1 MEQEDSCRP
10 VPAPRRLYPELRKTD
25 YENVTVELINK
36 NLNINSENI
45 HTVTNCTEKVPNNKI
60 FFGTHSD
67 QEDAGS
73 VGTRKSILTETNDL
87 YGPNANEEVTAAPI
101 YATPTPA
108 PRPRKPQN
116 TDFENANSI
125 YENTALRSPSP
136 KTPSLYPQLPR
147 ATGAISKETSP
158 NTSTAS
164 SPSNNRSAM
173 RKAPDLP
180 PKTYLSVERERANRA
195 QRYSIGSEV
204 STTSSYNVTMDGGG
218 SAFGERSFS
227 GSYKQKSASNAT
239 LNSSLDGSNES
250 GDNAKFKSPSP
261 GYVSDVGG
269 KCNLNRYVSHNA
281 SDISAHDDDYD
292 VDDDVEVDIAFDS
305 DDSGRNNN
313 TNSNQLNNQ
322 FTGIAAG
329 NQTTNDKSAFT
340 ALTNAPDTNAIACNQ
355 TKVNNELLKSIGSTS
370 KLLTES
376 IGERVAL
383 KTKGIKNKFD
393 KNFSTISSET
403 AQRLRSVGKNFNTNF
418 TLTKKEKDKEKEK
431 ATAQFH
437 TERPQTL
444 PPNDQVFGSISFTSP
459 LNHKTDGVEDLSAS
473 AADCSYDLPRNLRAA
488 RSDLDLPAPP
498 SYEDA
503 LKTAP
508 QTSFARNAPISKS
521 VMVPKHIAAEAAS
534 VALKKQRS
542 NTSLQNVTEE
552 THATDNS
559 SVGTSRDSMD
569 LPSPPMPNF
578 PAPTLPKEVVAEISD
593 GLYGKLKPIQ
603 PPQRLKRRKNYEEIQ
618 LRRALDTPSPVGGA
632 SLRPNV
638 DSVELQQLNMEA
650 AAAEREE
657 SMLLHKQILA
667 AERRMP
673 NPDRSDSWEY
683 IADSVEESVCSTP
696 EPVYANEDATYGRV
710 FEMAT
715 SSKSAA
721 TQANRNYENTTISR
735 PSTSRMQA
743 NNFGHTKTAEVEG
756 AVGGCMAAPV
766 EIIQEFDPLSSR
778 KAATICNSDKS
789 NQLLLLEH
797 LLEEDIYG
805 TVSGDQVKSDDDVSM
820 CTSEEDNQTAVT
832 GTTTAIVSQQPATVV
847 LPTPS
852 NKPTTTNSV
861 RDSQIQIVHQNAQL
875 LSESMENMLDDEEE
889 RVRPYL
895 SRVEEQ
901 PASGSNVDL
910 SRSGDN
916 RTQWFVQDNNKE
928 NNEQQRRNPFNKLNI
943 VGDGPPSYL
952 EAIGADGRPPFTPNE
967 QKSRASRFMNTV
979 NVFSTNVKQRVGAIT
994 RKSSFKMAPKSDVK
1008 VTLQMVPRPTLSP
1021 MLVRYEGPLIR
1032 FPSGVVE
1039 DILKEMQNRKAILR
1053 DRQFQT
1059 FLDQEMKTPK
1069 ETIPL
1074 DCITTLQCVSNSRVT
1089 DNSTHFYCF
1098 EITTAIPKNQSNSGN
1113 VQAMSNPNLVMTST
1127 SSGNCKHQRVAHLY
1141 GVSKES
1147 ERGIWMQKLLESLT
1161 NTIPPKYLCHYYRAG
1176 WCYLKNSIT
1185 SEWSGT
1191 WLVLKKNQRRLIFV
1205 SEAAGNLEKMDLR
1218 KARCI
1223 VLKDS
1228 DETIRNLHVE
1238 SGPTLMIDCPP
1249 FTVYMIMSS
1258 PRETKIWRHIIREV
1272 AHNNGFSLIDQQLTK
1287 FNVPVIV
1294 DKCINFVYIH
1304 GSMSEGIYR
1313 KSGSENSILKLL
1325 SAFRADAFN
1334 VEITRNEYNEHD
1346 VANVLKRFMRDLPER
1361 LMGKLSESFMCV
1373 TELTKASEKIQAYK
1387 ELLARLSVIERET
1400 LKKIVGHLAFIS
1412 SQKTKNKMSTKNLTM
1427 IWGPTLLQNHHQQ
1440 EEMVYSQKEADV
1452 LTDLITLYKNLFPL
1466 TPEEMKK
1473 EQEMLMCLQKYYA
1486 AAETMADSVKKS
1498 GDLKMWVV
1506 LNAKPELTNEEKDQV
1521 NVTITPTRTAYDI
1534 CRELAPKMHM
1544 STHQVSLHEVIL
1556 NDCLE
1561 RPLHHDTKVFD
1572 VVLNWSY
1579 WPEDDR
1585 KNNYLVVKP
1594 IDTLREVQRAVKNL
1608 ATVTPG
1614 KELKFADNRTKSFK
1628 SLLCELRDGKIVI
1641 SKKDKNDK
1649 TTIVREIFLHSTTA
1663 YLGFE
1668 KKRDFPWSWA
1678 ITFVERTQ
1686 TQILRSRDSPFIGH
1700 VLAGSEWVDR
1710 TIWYSSIW
1718 YSLYGDNI
1726 LPPAEIILK

>member
-60 FFGTHSD
+60 FFGAQSD
-67 QEDAGS
+67 QEDANS

-87 YGPNANEEVTAAPI
+87 YGPNANEEVAPAPI

-125 YENTALRSPSP
+125 YENTELRSTSP
-136 KTPSLYPQLPR
+136 KTPTLYPQLLR
-147 ATGAISKETSP
+147 CTGAISKETSP

-164 SPSNNRSAM
+164 SPSNNRAAF

-204 STTSSYNVTMDGGG
+204 STTSSYNVTMDASAGGG
-218 SAFGERSFS
+218 GLGEHSFS

-261 GYVSDVGG
+261 G
-269 KCNLNRYVSHNA
+269 
-281 SDISAHDDDYD
+281 
-292 VDDDVEVDIAFDS
+292 
-305 DDSGRNNN
+305 
-313 TNSNQLNNQ
+313 
-322 FTGIAAG
+322 
-329 NQTTNDKSAFT
+329 
-340 ALTNAPDTNAIACNQ
+340 
-355 TKVNNELLKSIGSTS
+355 ELLKSIGSTS

-431 ATAQFH
+431 STAQFH

-459 LNHKTDGVEDLSAS
+459 LNHKTGGVEDLSAS

-503 LKTAP
+503 LKSTP

-542 NTSLQNVTEE
+542 NTSLQNVAEE
-552 THATDNS
+552 AHTTDNS
-559 SVGTSRDSMD
+559 SVGTSRDS
-569 LPSPPMPNF
+569 LNLSSPPMPNF
-578 PAPTLPKEVVAEISD
+578 PAPTLPKELVAEISD

-618 LRRALDTPSPVGGA
+618 LRRAVETPSPVGA
-632 SLRPNV
+632 SSLRPNV

-683 IADSVEESVCSTP
+683 IGDSVEESVCSTP

-715 SSKSAA
+715 SNKPSAA
-721 TQANRNYENTTISR
+721 QESRTYENTTISR
-735 PSTSRMQA
+735 PSTSRMQP
-743 NNFGHTKTAEVEG
+743 NNFGQIKSAEVEG
-756 AVGGCMAAPV
+756 AVGGCAPATV

-797 LLEEDIYG
+797 LLEEDVYG

-852 NKPTTTNSV
+852 NKRQTNSV

-875 LSESMENMLDDEEE
+875 LSESMENIVDDEEE

-895 SRVEEQ
+895 SRVDEQ
-901 PASGSNVDL
+901 PASGSNIDL
-910 SRSGDN
+910 SRSADN

-952 EAIGADGRPPFTPNE
+952 EAIGADGRLPITPTE

-1021 MLVRYEGPLIR
+1021 LLVRYEGPLIR

-1098 EITTAIPKNQSNSGN
+1098 EITTAIPKNHSSSGN

-1161 NTIPPKYLCHYYRAG
+1161 NTLPPKYLCHYYRAG

-1228 DETIRNLHVE
+1228 DETIRNLHIE

-1249 FTVYMIMSS
+1249 FTVYMTMSS

-1387 ELLARLSVIERET
+1387 ELLARLSSIERET

-1427 IWGPTLLQNHHQQ
+1427 IWGPTLLQNHQQQ

-1466 TPEEMKK
+1466 SPEEMKK

-1506 LNAKPELTNEEKDQV
+1506 LNAKPEITSEEKDQV

-1534 CRELAPKMHM
+1534 CRELAPKMQM

-1594 IDTLREVQRAVKNL
+1594 IDTIREVQRAVKNL

>member
-60 FFGTHSD
+60 FFGAQSD
-67 QEDAGS
+67 QEDANS

-87 YGPNANEEVTAAPI
+87 YGPNANEEVAPAPI

-125 YENTALRSPSP
+125 YENTELRSPSP
-136 KTPSLYPQLPR
+136 KTPTLYPQLLR
-147 ATGAISKETSP
+147 CTGAISKETSP

-164 SPSNNRSAM
+164 SPSNNRAAF

-204 STTSSYNVTMDGGG
+204 STTSSYNVTVDASAGGG
-218 SAFGERSFS
+218 GLGEHSFS

-261 GYVSDVGG
+261 G
-269 KCNLNRYVSHNA
+269 
-281 SDISAHDDDYD
+281 
-292 VDDDVEVDIAFDS
+292 
-305 DDSGRNNN
+305 
-313 TNSNQLNNQ
+313 
-322 FTGIAAG
+322 
-329 NQTTNDKSAFT
+329 
-340 ALTNAPDTNAIACNQ
+340 
-355 TKVNNELLKSIGSTS
+355 ELLKSIGSTS

-431 ATAQFH
+431 STAQFH

-459 LNHKTDGVEDLSAS
+459 LNHKTGGVEDLSAS

-503 LKTAP
+503 LKSTP

-542 NTSLQNVTEE
+542 NTSLQNVAEE
-552 THATDNS
+552 AHTTDNS
-559 SVGTSRDSMD
+559 SVGTSRDS
-569 LPSPPMPNF
+569 LNLSSPPMPNF
-578 PAPTLPKEVVAEISD
+578 PAPTLPKELVAEISD

-618 LRRALDTPSPVGGA
+618 LRRAVETPSPVGA
-632 SLRPNV
+632 SSLRPNV

-650 AAAEREE
+650 AAVEREE

-683 IADSVEESVCSTP
+683 IGDSVEESVCSTP

-715 SSKSAA
+715 SNKPSAA
-721 TQANRNYENTTISR
+721 QESRTYENTTISR
-735 PSTSRMQA
+735 PSTSRMQP
-743 NNFGHTKTAEVEG
+743 NNFGQIKSAEVEG
-756 AVGGCMAAPV
+756 AVGGCAPATV

-820 CTSEEDNQTAVT
+820 CTSEEDNQTAIT
-832 GTTTAIVSQQPATVV
+832 GTTTAIVSKQPATVV

-852 NKPTTTNSV
+852 NKPQTNSV

-875 LSESMENMLDDEEE
+875 LSESMENIVDDEEE

-895 SRVEEQ
+895 SRVDEQ
-901 PASGSNVDL
+901 PASGSNIDL
-910 SRSGDN
+910 SRSADN

-952 EAIGADGRPPFTPNE
+952 EAIGADGRPPITPTE

-1021 MLVRYEGPLIR
+1021 LLVRYEGPLIR

-1098 EITTAIPKNQSNSGN
+1098 EITTAIPKNHSSSGN

-1161 NTIPPKYLCHYYRAG
+1161 NTLPPKYLCHYYRAG

-1228 DETIRNLHVE
+1228 DETIRNLHIE

-1249 FTVYMIMSS
+1249 FTVYMTMSS

-1373 TELTKASEKIQAYK
+1373 TELTKATEKIQAYK
-1387 ELLARLSVIERET
+1387 ELLARLSSIERET

-1427 IWGPTLLQNHHQQ
+1427 IWGPTLLQNHQQQ

-1466 TPEEMKK
+1466 SPEEMKK

-1506 LNAKPELTNEEKDQV
+1506 LNAKPEITSEEKDQV

-1534 CRELAPKMHM
+1534 CRELAPKMQM

-1594 IDTLREVQRAVKNL
+1594 IDTIREVQRAVKNL

-1663 YLGFE
+1663 YLGFD

>member
-1 MEQEDSCRP
+1 MEQEDTCRP

-45 HTVTNCTEKVPNNKI
+45 HTITNCTEKVPNNKI
-60 FFGTHSD
+60 FFGSHSD
-67 QEDAGS
+67 AEDAGS

-87 YGPNANEEVTAAPI
+87 YGPNANEEVPPAPI

-116 TDFENANSI
+116 TDLENSNSI
-125 YENTALRSPSP
+125 YENTEILST
-136 KTPSLYPQLPR
+136 TPNTATLYPQLPR
-147 ATGAISKETSP
+147 NTGAISKEASP
-158 NTSTAS
+158 NTSTSS
-164 SPSNNRSAM
+164 SPSNSRAAL
-173 RKAPDLP
+173 RKAPELP
-180 PKTYLSVERERANRA
+180 PKTYMSVERERANRL

-204 STTSSYNVTMDGGG
+204 STTSSYMVTMDGCGG
-218 SAFGERSFS
+218 D
-227 GSYKQKSASNAT
+227 GSVRYKQKSASNAT
-239 LNSSLDGSNES
+239 LNSSVDESNES
-250 GDNAKFKSPSP
+250 ADNAKFKSPSP
-261 GYVSDVGG
+261 G
-269 KCNLNRYVSHNA
+269 
-281 SDISAHDDDYD
+281 
-292 VDDDVEVDIAFDS
+292 
-305 DDSGRNNN
+305 
-313 TNSNQLNNQ
+313 
-322 FTGIAAG
+322 
-329 NQTTNDKSAFT
+329 
-340 ALTNAPDTNAIACNQ
+340 
-355 TKVNNELLKSIGSTS
+355 ELLKSIGSTS

-383 KTKGIKNKFD
+383 KAKGVKHKLD
-393 KNFSTISSET
+393 KNFSNISSET
-403 AQRLRSVGKNFNTNF
+403 ASRLRSVGKNFNTNF
-418 TLTKKEKDKEKEK
+418 TLTKKEKDKEKET

-437 TERPQTL
+437 TDRPQTL
-444 PPNDQVFGSISFTSP
+444 PPNDHVFGTISFTSP
-459 LNHKTDGVEDLSAS
+459 LNRKADGVDDLSAS
-473 AADCSYDLPRNLRAA
+473 TADCSYDLPRNLRAA

-503 LKTAP
+503 LKATP
-508 QTSFARNAPISKS
+508 QTPFERNAPQSKS
-521 VMVPKHIAAEAAS
+521 VMVPKHIAAEAAN

-542 NTSLQNVTEE
+542 NTSLQNVREE
-552 THATDNS
+552 MNSADNTSS
-559 SVGTSRDSMD
+559 SVATSRDSLD
-569 LPSPPMPNF
+569 LPSPPMPTF
-578 PAPTLPKEVVAEISD
+578 PPPSLPKEVVTELSD

-618 LRRALDTPSPVGGA
+618 LRRVVETPSPVGGS

-638 DSVELQQLNMEA
+638 DSAELHQLNIEA
-650 AAAEREE
+650 VTAEREE
-657 SMLLHKQILA
+657 SMLIHKQILA
-667 AERRMP
+667 AENRMP
-673 NPDRSDSWEY
+673 KPDRSDSWEY
-683 IADSVEESVCSTP
+683 FADSVEESVCSTP
-696 EPVYANEDATYGRV
+696 EPVYANEEATYGRV
-710 FEMAT
+710 FEMA
-715 SSKSAA
+715 SS
-721 TQANRNYENTTISR
+721 SR
-735 PSTSRMQA
+735 PVLVAQNSGVLEMANSINNQA
-743 NNFGHTKTAEVEG
+743 QPNRTADSALEG
-756 AVGGCMAAPV
+756 AVGGWIKPPV
-766 EIIQEFDPLSSR
+766 EIIKEFDPLASR
-778 KAATICNSDKS
+778 KAATICSSDKS

-820 CTSEEDNQTAVT
+820 CTSEEDNQTAQ
-832 GTTTAIVSQQPATVV
+832 TTTAAITSPQPTATAAAPATVV

-852 NKPTTTNSV
+852 AKATNETDEAPNKL
-861 RDSQIQIVHQNAQL
+861 QIVHQNAQL
-875 LSESMENMLDDEEE
+875 LSESMENMLDEQEA

-895 SRVEEQ
+895 SRLDEQ
-901 PASGSNVDL
+901 PASSGNVDL
-910 SRSGDN
+910 ARATEN
-916 RTQWFVQDNNKE
+916 RTQWFVRDNNNKE
-928 NNEQQRRNPFNKLNI
+928 NNEQTRRNPFNKLNI
-943 VGDGPPSYL
+943 EGDGPPSYL
-952 EAIGADGRPPFTPNE
+952 EAIGADGRPPLTPTE
-967 QKSRASRFMNTV
+967 QKSRASRFMNTM
-979 NVFSTNVKQRVGAIT
+979 NVFSTSVKQRVGAIT
-994 RKSSFKMAPKSDVK
+994 RKSSFKAATKSDVK

-1021 MLVRYEGPLIR
+1021 LLVRYEGPLIR

-1074 DCITTLQCVSNSRVT
+1074 DYITTLQCVSNSRVT

-1098 EITTAIPKNQSNSGN
+1098 EITTSVPKNQSSSGN

-1127 SSGNCKHQRVAHLY
+1127 SSGNCKHQRVAHMY

-1325 SAFRADAFN
+1325 AAFRADAFN

-1373 TELTKASEKIQAYK
+1373 TELTKSAEKIQAYK

-1412 SQKTKNKMSTKNLTM
+1412 SQKSKNKMSTKNLTM

-1452 LTDLITLYKNLFPL
+1452 LTDLIILYKHLFPL
-1466 TPEEMKK
+1466 SPEEIKK

-1486 AAETMADSVKKS
+1486 AAETLTDSVKKS

-1506 LNAKPELTNEEKDQV
+1506 LNAKPENTKEEKQQI

-1534 CRELAPKMHM
+1534 CRELAPKMQM

-1561 RPLHHDTKVFD
+1561 RPLHHETKVFD

-1614 KELKFADNRTKSFK
+1614 KELKFADNRTKSYK
-1628 SLLCELRDGKIVI
+1628 SFLCELRDGKIVI
-1641 SKKDKNDK
+1641 SKKDKNEK

-1663 YLGFE
+1663 YLGCE

-1710 TIWYSSIW
+1710 TIWYASIW
-1718 YSLYGDNI
+1718 YSLYGENI
-1726 LPPAEIILK
+1726 LPPAEIIIK

>member
-1 MEQEDSCRP
+1 MEQEDTCRP
-10 VPAPRRLYPELRKTD
+10 VPAPRRLYPELRKLD

-36 NLNINSENI
+36 NLNINSENL

-60 FFGTHSD
+60 FFGSHSD
-67 QEDAGS
+67 LEDTAS
-73 VGTRKSILTETNDL
+73 TRKSILTETNDL
-87 YGPNANEEVTAAPI
+87 YGPNANETVATPGPI
-101 YATPTPA
+101 YSTPTPA

-116 TDFENANSI
+116 TDVENANNI
-125 YENTALRSPSP
+125 YENTEVLHASPQT
-136 KTPSLYPQLPR
+136 TPTLYPELPNSTR
-147 ATGAISKETSP
+147 AISKENSP
-158 NTSTAS
+158 NTSTSS
-164 SPSNNRSAM
+164 SPSGSRAAL
-173 RKAPDLP
+173 RKAPVLP
-180 PKTYLSVERERANRA
+180 PKTYLSAERERCNRA

-204 STTSSYNVTMDGGG
+204 STTSSYNVTIGGG
-218 SAFGERSFS
+218 GARAGVGGLDDCAFGI
-227 GSYKQKSASNAT
+227 GYTQKSASNAT
-239 LNSSLDGSNES
+239 LNSSVDESNDS
-250 GDNAKFKSPSP
+250 GDNSKFKSPSP
-261 GYVSDVGG
+261 G
-269 KCNLNRYVSHNA
+269 
-281 SDISAHDDDYD
+281 
-292 VDDDVEVDIAFDS
+292 
-305 DDSGRNNN
+305 
-313 TNSNQLNNQ
+313 
-322 FTGIAAG
+322 
-329 NQTTNDKSAFT
+329 
-340 ALTNAPDTNAIACNQ
+340 
-355 TKVNNELLKSIGSTS
+355 ELLKSIGSTS

-383 KTKGIKNKFD
+383 KAKGVKNKFD
-393 KNFSTISSET
+393 KNFSNISSET
-403 AQRLRSVGKNFNTNF
+403 ANRLRSVGKNFNTNF
-418 TLTKKEKDKEKEK
+418 TLTKKDKEKPKEV

-437 TERPQTL
+437 TGRPQTL

-459 LNHKTDGVEDLSAS
+459 LNRKADAVDDLSAS
-473 AADCSYDLPRNLRAA
+473 TADCSYDLPRSLKLT
-488 RSDLDLPAPP
+488 RSDLDLPSPP

-508 QTSFARNAPISKS
+508 QPAFERNAPVSKS
-521 VMVPKHIAAEAAS
+521 LMVPKHIAAEAAN

-542 NTSLQNVTEE
+542 NASLQNVAEE
-552 THATDNS
+552 ESATGSS
-559 SVGTSRDSMD
+559 SVANSRDSLD
-569 LPSPPMPNF
+569 FPSPPMPTF
-578 PAPTLPKEVVAEISD
+578 PPPALPKEVVTDITD
-593 GLYGKLKPIQ
+593 GLYGRLKPIQ

-618 LRRALDTPSPVGGA
+618 LRRVVENPSPVGGA

-638 DSVELQQLNMEA
+638 DSAELHQLNMEVA
-650 AAAEREE
+650 ASEREE
-657 SMLLHKQILA
+657 SMLLRKQILA
-667 AERRMP
+667 AENQMP
-673 NPDRSDSWEY
+673 KPDRSESWEY
-683 IADSVEESVCSTP
+683 FADSVEESVCSTP
-696 EPVYANEDATYGRV
+696 EPVYANDEATYGRV
-710 FEMAT
+710 FEMAS
-715 SSKSAA
+715 SSKPNSS
-721 TQANRNYENTTISR
+721 QVQPR
-735 PSTSRMQA
+735 PV
-743 NNFGHTKTAEVEG
+743 ELVEG
-756 AVGGCMAAPV
+756 AVGGCVKPPV
-766 EIIQEFDPLSSR
+766 EVIKEFDPLLSR

-805 TVSGDQVKSDDDVSM
+805 TVSGDQVKSDDDISM
-820 CTSEEDNQTAVT
+820 CTSEEDNQIATAVI
-832 GTTTAIVSQQPATVV
+832 TTAVVSQDPTPATVV
-847 LPTPS
+847 LPTPT
-852 NKPTTTNSV
+852 NAKPTNNTNEAG
-861 RDSQIQIVHQNAQL
+861 SQLRIVHQNAHL
-875 LSESMENMLDDEEE
+875 LSESTENMLDDNEA

-895 SRVEEQ
+895 SRLEDQ
-901 PASGSNVDL
+901 PASGRNIDL
-910 SRSGDN
+910 ARASEN
-916 RTQWFVQDNNKE
+916 RTQWFVQDNKE
-928 NNEQQRRNPFNKLNI
+928 NKEQQRRNPFNKLNI
-943 VGDGPPSYL
+943 EGDGPPSYL
-952 EAIGADGRPPFTPNE
+952 EAIGVEDRPSLTANE
-967 QKSRASRFMNTV
+967 QKSRASRFMNTM

-994 RKSSFKMAPKSDVK
+994 RKGSFKVAAKSDLK

-1021 MLVRYEGPLIR
+1021 LLVRYEGPLIR

-1069 ETIPL
+1069 ESIPL
-1074 DCITTLQCVSNSRVT
+1074 EYITTLQCVSNSRVT

-1098 EITTAIPKNQSNSGN
+1098 EITMSVPKNQPNSSN

-1147 ERGIWMQKLLESLT
+1147 ERGVWMQKLLESLT
-1161 NTIPPKYLCHYYRAG
+1161 NTIPPKYACHYYRAG

-1205 SEAAGNLEKMDLR
+1205 SEAAGNVEKMDLR

-1373 TELTKASEKIQAYK
+1373 TELTKPAEKIEVYK

-1412 SQKTKNKMSTKNLTM
+1412 SQKAKNKMSTKNLTM
-1427 IWGPTLLQNHHQQ
+1427 IWGPTLLQNHQ

-1452 LTDLITLYKNLFPL
+1452 LADLITLYKHLFPL
-1466 TPEEMKK
+1466 SPEEVTK

-1486 AAETMADSVKKS
+1486 AAETLTDSVKKS

-1506 LNAKPELTNEEKDQV
+1506 LNPRPENTKEEKVQV

-1534 CRELAPKMHM
+1534 CRELASKMQF

-1556 NDCLE
+1556 NDSLE

-1614 KELKFADNRTKSFK
+1614 KELKFADYRTKSFK
-1628 SLLCELRDGKIVI
+1628 SFLCELRDGKIVI
-1641 SKKDKNDK
+1641 SKKDKNEK

-1663 YLGFE
+1663 YLGCE

-1710 TIWYSSIW
+1710 TIWFSSIW

-1726 LPPAEIILK
+1726 LPPAEIIMK